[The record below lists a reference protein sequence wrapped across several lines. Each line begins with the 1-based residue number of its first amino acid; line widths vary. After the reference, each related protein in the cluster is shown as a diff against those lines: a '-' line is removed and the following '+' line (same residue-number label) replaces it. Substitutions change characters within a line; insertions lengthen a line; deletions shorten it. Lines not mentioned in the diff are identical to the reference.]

1 MLCEQNA
8 FSLTRRLNVDE
19 LVSVLYSFQF
29 HCLKGSNVLR
39 FELVASLSLKGR
51 V

>member
-19 LVSVLYSFQF
+19 LVSVLYSFLF
-29 HCLKGSNVLR
+29 LCLKGRNVLR
-39 FELVASLSLKGR
+39 FELVASLSLKGH